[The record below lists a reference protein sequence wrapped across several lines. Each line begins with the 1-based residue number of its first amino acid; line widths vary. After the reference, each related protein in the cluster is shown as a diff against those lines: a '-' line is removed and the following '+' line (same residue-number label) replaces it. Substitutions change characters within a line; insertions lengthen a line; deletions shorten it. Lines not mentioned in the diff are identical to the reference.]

1 MHRSQFSDRDQQR
14 LRREL
19 SLVENLTRMRRGANK
34 KSLQNRTRHVYYARR
49 GKSEF
54 FLDLFAFDRGRH
66 PLLRGGE
73 RLLQAGQPL
82 RAGGGGLR

>member
-1 MHRSQFSDRDQQR
+1 MLRSQFSDRDQQR

-34 KSLQNRTRHVYYARR
+34 RASKTVDVYYAR

-54 FLDLFAFDRGRH
+54 FSIYL
-66 PLLRGGE
+66 PSTE
-73 RLLQAGQPL
+73 AGIPYC
-82 RAGGGGLR
+82 AGGNDCCRLDNPCGLGEGDCDEV